1 MVCWRILGRA
11 QRVSLVRWCML
22 QDRVIVFGSC
32 MICWVGIFLLR
43 SLTQIYLLALYLKKF
58 GLLSCLCLG
67 EVEAGI
73 FNSTKLFMARSFF
86 GGGGGVLFLSFFIL
100 IFQGVKVMVLW
111 LGSWLRMVLL
121 MCALTIIFYLVHLLI
136 LSLKRAFDV

>member
-1 MVCWRILGRA
+1 M
-11 QRVSLVRWCML
+11 
-22 QDRVIVFGSC
+22 
-32 MICWVGIFLLR
+32 GIFLLR

-86 GGGGGVLFLSFFIL
+86 FWGGGGGVLFLSFFIL
-100 IFQGVKVMVLW
+100 IFQGVKVMVL
-111 LGSWLRMVLL
+111 
-121 MCALTIIFYLVHLLI
+121 
-136 LSLKRAFDV
+136 